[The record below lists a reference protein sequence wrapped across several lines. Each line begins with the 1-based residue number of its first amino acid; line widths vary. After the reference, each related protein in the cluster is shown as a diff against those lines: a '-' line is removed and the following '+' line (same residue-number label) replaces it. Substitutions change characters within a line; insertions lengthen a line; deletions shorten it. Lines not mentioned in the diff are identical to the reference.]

1 MRINKAEIIISVAAA
16 TAVMLLASCSV
27 AVTSPAESGYSY
39 HAAPETT
46 VTTTPAPETTVATTS
61 APETTVTT
69 TTAPTTTV
77 TTTTA
82 PQTTVTTTTAPE
94 TTVITTTA
102 PETTTTATTPAP
114 ETTAATT
121 PAPVTTPATT
131 PAPATTAATTPAP
144 ETTAAVIPDQTPK
157 PQTTRPEDG
166 YIPSHDPSKPLS
178 AKPFTYTP
186 PAKTKYS
193 DGGYSPIKALSCAEK
208 NWDTNIG
215 LCAEFVSRCLRAG
228 GLTKYGSTSSTDLYN
243 QLVGSGL
250 GYAVG
255 IKREKDGTVKLPEYA
270 LQGDVIF
277 YYCKAENVMVHTVL
291 YNGNSSDGYMKAYA
305 HNYPADGS
313 TVMKYF
319 DKCDCKANLDTV
331 VLFCFYRDKTPA
343 AVSKA
348 PALAVK
354 QNGGSA
360 EFITSKPAFIYT
372 DSVLSVVDQY
382 GHVTYSRSIG
392 TDLIKTLNF
401 YDKGKYTIEIEYFLG
416 ETSLCKTNELQLIIN
431 KPYIK
436 PQTE

>member
-1 MRINKAEIIISVAAA
+1 MRINIAEIIISVAAA
-16 TAVMLLASCSV
+16 AAVVLLASCSA
-27 AVTSPAESGYSY
+27 AVTSLAESGYSY
-39 HAAPETT
+39 HTLPEMTVTTTAAPETM
-46 VTTTPAPETTVATTS
+46 VATTTV
-61 APETTVTT
+61 PETTVTT
-69 TTAPTTTV
+69 TTALE
-77 TTTTA
+77 
-82 PQTTVTTTTAPE
+82 TTVTTTTAPE
-94 TTVITTTA
+94 TTA
-102 PETTTTATTPAP
+102 ATTPAP

-121 PAPVTTPATT
+121 PAPTTTAATT

-144 ETTAAVIPDQTPK
+144 VTTAATTPAPVTTASTTPAPETTAALKPDQAQK

-166 YIPSHDPSKPLS
+166 YIPSHDPSEPLS

-193 DGGYSPIKALSCAEK
+193 DGSYSPIKALSCAEK

-243 QLVGSGL
+243 QLIGSGL

-270 LQGDVIF
+270 LQGDVVF

-348 PALAVK
+348 PVLAVK

-360 EFITSKPAFIYT
+360 EFTVSKPAFIYT
-372 DSVLSVVDQY
+372 YGVLSVVDQY
-382 GHVTYSRSIG
+382 GHITYSKSIG
-392 TDLIKTLNF
+392 TD
-401 YDKGKYTIEIEYFLG
+401 
-416 ETSLCKTNELQLIIN
+416 
-431 KPYIK
+431 
-436 PQTE
+436 